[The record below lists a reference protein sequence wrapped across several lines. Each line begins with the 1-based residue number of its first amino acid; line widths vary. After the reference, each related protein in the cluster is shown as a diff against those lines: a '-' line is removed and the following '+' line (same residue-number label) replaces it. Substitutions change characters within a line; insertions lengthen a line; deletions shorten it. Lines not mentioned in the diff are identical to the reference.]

1 MELIEFL
8 TALLLLTASVVL
20 SLIGYQVVKL
30 AQEARELMN
39 RTNRIVA
46 RVEQVGI
53 GIQSGIGEAVG
64 MATGFRGISKLINFF
79 KSRSS
84 HE

>member
-1 MELIEFL
+1 MQLIDFL
-8 TALLLLTASVVL
+8 SALLLLTASVVL
-20 SLIGYQVVKL
+20 ALVGYQAIKL

-53 GIQSGIGEAVG
+53 GIQAGIGEAADMV
-64 MATGFRGISKLINFF
+64 TGFRGISKIVSFF